1 ATFVA
6 TILDVVAAAE
16 VIVAHGG
23 LSSGVPDLSF
33 DGARKRES
41 STRHIRK
48 ISVAFI
54 NIVAGKNCLVRQPV
68 DASKFFRGPSSFF
81 REKFTAFL
89 PPRSVPRAA
98 RARNTL

>member
-1 ATFVA
+1 M
-6 TILDVVAAAE
+6 AAFPLGSLIQFSTS
-16 VIVAHGG
+16 VFDVAHQ
-23 LSSGVPDLSF
+23 
-33 DGARKRES
+33 RES

-68 DASKFFRGPSSFF
+68 GASKFFRGPRRFF

-89 PPRSVPRAA
+89 RPRSIRRAA
-98 RARNTL
+98 QARKTLQNKANARDE